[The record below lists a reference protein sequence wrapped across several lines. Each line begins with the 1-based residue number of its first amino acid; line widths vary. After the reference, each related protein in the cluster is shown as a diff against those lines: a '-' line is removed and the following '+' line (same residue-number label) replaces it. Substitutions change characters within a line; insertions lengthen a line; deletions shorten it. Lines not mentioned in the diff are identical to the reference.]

1 MQWQSF
7 IVRQSKGMV
16 SLSILLLVA
25 VSVTILQGFFLLVNK
40 ENEAQKDNI
49 RQEQILNL
57 ELPSESLHL
66 FHLSKGSLQALRR

>member
-57 ELPSESLHL
+57 GESLIRRV
-66 FHLSKGSLQALRR
+66 LRNEKEGDIISW